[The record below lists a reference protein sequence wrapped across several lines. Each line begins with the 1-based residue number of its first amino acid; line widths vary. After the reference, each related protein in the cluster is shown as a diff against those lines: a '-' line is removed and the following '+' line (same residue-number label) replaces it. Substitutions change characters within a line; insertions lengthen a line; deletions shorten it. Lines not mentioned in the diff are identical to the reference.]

1 MLMSAASRW
10 HRADP
15 ASQKQRDYGAQ
26 QHVSASL
33 AGHRQS
39 PSAEGKRE
47 LAHVTAG
54 TGNSEQAGPEIRLNP
69 TPVGKMYRGSS
80 VRVNTKG
87 GKLCGLTTLYVTF
100 TVVSSSIRK
109 LLVCNSTSGQSQQQ
123 CFILNQMNHALS
135 M

>member
-15 ASQKQRDYGAQ
+15 ASQEQHDCGAQ

-33 AGHRQS
+33 AGCQQS

-47 LAHVTAG
+47 LAHTTAG
-54 TGNSEQAGPEIRLNP
+54 TGNSEQAGPETKLNP

-109 LLVCNSTSGQSQQQ
+109 LLVCNSASGQSQQQ
-123 CFILNQMNHALS
+123 RFILNQMNHALS